1 MLTSNEKNFL
11 IENGYLN
18 LGILLN
24 DEEVET
30 VNSRLEELKRIE
42 GKNAAIEL
50 VESKYIRHPKKKG
63 STV

>member
-11 IENGYLN
+11 EENGYLN

-42 GKNAAIEL
+42 GENARNRIGI
-50 VESKYIRHPKKKG
+50 S
-63 STV
+63 